1 MIEGIAMLTV
11 LTGMG
16 IYFVK
21 STDIPKDLIERS
33 QRSQSETKEIAFS
46 TQKKYSFPTAKTALN
61 ETNIQKVEVVNLQTR
76 EKEIA
81 AKEYQRKIA
90 KQKIIQMKTL
100 KIDELTLLITSLEQE
115 LRENNER
122 NVEIQNEIDKAINE
136 LTKLQQEIMA

>member
-33 QRSQSETKEIAFS
+33 QRSQSETKENTFS
-46 TQKKYSFPTAKTALN
+46 TQKKYSFPTAKTASN
-61 ETNIQKVEVVNLQTR
+61 ETNIQKVEVVDLQTR